1 MDQKTHVRMAFHG
14 KGKIVAAAFALV
26 VLCAWLSSP
35 ATAQTFSVFYTFTP
49 NIGAGPEG
57 DLVGDGQGNLYGTSS
72 YGGFDQAGTIYEI
85 DTHGTPK
92 LLYSFTGQADGG
104 EPGSGMVRDAAGNL
118 YGSTFRGGI
127 LGGSCPSSAGC
138 GVVFKLGT
146 SGKLTVL
153 HAFTGGADGW
163 GPFFPSFT
171 LDGAGNLYGVT
182 GLGGNYAGSCA
193 GIPGCGVVFR
203 ISLAGKFAVLYT
215 FNGLGDGSLPRG
227 TLVRDHAGNLYGVAS
242 NGGIQGGSCPRTFG
256 CGVIFKL
263 DNTGKETIL
272 YSFTGGSDGTAASVL
287 VADAVGNLYGGTD
300 DGGTSKLGTLFKLNA
315 DGSQT
320 VLYDFTCNSV
330 CGPDALTLDRAG
342 NFYGVSGRGDGT
354 VFKLDKSG
362 NLTLIHAFTG
372 GSDGVHPGSGLL
384 FDTTTHTLFGTTF
397 FAGNSA
403 CGNGNGCGVVYQVKP

>member
-1 MDQKTHVRMAFHG
+1 LLFIPAKKKTL
-14 KGKIVAAAFALV
+14 ALV
-26 VLCAWLSSP
+26 VLCAVVLS
-35 ATAQTFSVFYTFTP
+35 AAAGAQTFSVFYTFAP

-57 DLVGDGQGNLYGTSS
+57 NLVADGQGNLYGTAS
-72 YGGFDQAGTIYEI
+72 YGGFADAGTIYEI
-85 DTHGTPK
+85 DMQGMPK
-92 LLYSFTGQADGG
+92 LLYSFTGKADGSAP
-104 EPGSGMVRDAAGNL
+104 ESGMVRDAAGNL
-118 YGSTFRGGI
+118 YGTTFRGGI
-127 LGGSCPSSAGC
+127 LGGTCPSLGGC
-138 GVVFKLGT
+138 GVVYKLGT

-171 LDGAGNLYGVT
+171 LDGVGNLYGVT

-227 TLVRDHAGNLYGVAS
+227 TLVKDHAGNLYGVTS

-263 DNTGKETIL
+263 DSTGKQTIL
-272 YSFTGGSDGTAASVL
+272 YSFTGGADGTAASAL
-287 VADAVGNLYGGTD
+287 VADAAGNLYGGTD
-300 DGGTSKLGTLFKLNA
+300 DGGTSKLGTIFKLNA

-320 VLYDFTCNSV
+320 VLYNFTCGNSA
-330 CGPDALTLDRAG
+330 CGPDSLLLDRAG
-342 NFYGVSGRGDGT
+342 NFWGVSGRGDGS
-354 VFKLDKSG
+354 VFKLDGNS

-372 GSDGVHPGSGLL
+372 GSDGVQPGSGLL
-384 FDTTTHTLFGTTF
+384 FDSTTHSLFGTTF
-397 FAGNSA
+397 FAGNVSA
-403 CGNGNGCGVVYQVKP
+403 CSGNGCGVVYQVEP